1 MGVVEIVAS
10 LVKLLG
16 SEAGQAILKKLF
28 VDAGITQEKLD
39 LVVMALKEPPPPKEK
54 E

>member
-1 MGVVEIVAS
+1 MGVAEIVAT

-16 SEAGQAILKKLF
+16 SPGGQAVLTRIF
-28 VDAGITQEKLD
+28 VDSGITQEKLD